1 MIIGGTKE
9 TSYRQFRV
17 NPNAMSVEVLDDL
30 PFPFDYGSCH
40 EYNEDFAVACAGAD
54 NKEHCWELSGATD
67 QWTQVGDTAYE
78 HYSGDLGKFKK
89 SAVIVAGYS
98 DTHGATEIF
107 DPVSKGRFDIIHAIH
122 FASHRPILISKR
134 YSREGSGSI
143 PKNENKIIS
152 FVMRIRLY

>member
-17 NPNAMSVEVLDDL
+17 NPNSMSVEVLDDL

-107 DPVSKGRFDIIHAIH
+107 DPVSKARLDITHAIH
-122 FASHRPILISKR
+122 FVSHTTDFNFK
-134 YSREGSGSI
+134 
-143 PKNENKIIS
+143 KI
-152 FVMRIRLY
+152 FA

>member
-1 MIIGGTKE
+1 MMIIGGTKE

-107 DPVSKGRFDIIHAIH
+107 DPVSKARLDITHAIH
-122 FASHRPILISKR
+122 FVSHTTDFNFK
-134 YSREGSGSI
+134 
-143 PKNENKIIS
+143 KIFARAIWLL
-152 FVMRIRLY
+152 RKK

>member
-67 QWTQVGDTAYE
+67 QWTQHRKTQWQWPV
-78 HYSGDLGKFKK
+78 
-89 SAVIVAGYS
+89 
-98 DTHGATEIF
+98 
-107 DPVSKGRFDIIHAIH
+107 DPVPAPVPSARAHGRPLVTTRSWRPGHDALTVRGHLQLPGQRRFMQA
-122 FASHRPILISKR
+122 HRR
-134 YSREGSGSI
+134 
-143 PKNENKIIS
+143 
-152 FVMRIRLY
+152 